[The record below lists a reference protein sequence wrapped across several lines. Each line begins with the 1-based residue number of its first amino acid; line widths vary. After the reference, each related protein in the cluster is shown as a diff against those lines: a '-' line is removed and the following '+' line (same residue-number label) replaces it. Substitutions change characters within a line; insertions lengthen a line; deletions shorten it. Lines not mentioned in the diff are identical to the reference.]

1 MRVCLDSSKTGIFFT
16 GDVSVPSKIGAL
28 FQSALTWWRSRSQ
41 IGKPFSMLRTLSL
54 LISAATLMLS
64 ASIAHAWGQLKDL
77 NEPTWTKTFLAP
89 ILQERSQIRY
99 CLEIDPSV
107 ASRFPQESLIIQI
120 EAVYQEWLAPV
131 RAKGLVSDV
140 TISKVSCKS
149 RDFDVKI
156 AIGPDAKY
164 PNIGA
169 YQIESQQDGRWFSLV
184 KLNTN
189 YKSTAPDEIVD
200 IKSLLDLRSLSAV
213 SSLMV
218 KFETTPSLNVKTF
231 AHENDQLYGPMFW
244 TSYRVLLHE
253 MGHAFGLCDT
263 LESIAHDHCD
273 RAYLTPIFKNS
284 VMSDSNF
291 LSLTDDDRDGI
302 VALFR
307 RFAVP
312 ATSPASGP
320 SIKPMARNP

>member
-1 MRVCLDSSKTGIFFT
+1 
-16 GDVSVPSKIGAL
+16 
-28 FQSALTWWRSRSQ
+28 
-41 IGKPFSMLRTLSL
+41 MLRIFAN
-54 LISAATLMLS
+54 LILAATFAFS
-64 ASIAHAWGQLKDL
+64 SSRAFAWGQLKDL

-99 CLEIDPSV
+99 CLEIAPSV

-131 RAKGLVSDV
+131 RAKGLVTDV

-156 AIGPDAKY
+156 AIGPDSKY

-169 YQIESQQDGRWFSLV
+169 YQIESQEDGRWFSLV

-189 YKSTAPDEIVD
+189 YKSTAPDEIVE
-200 IKSLLDLRSLSAV
+200 IKSLLGLPTLSAV
-213 SSLMV
+213 SGLML
-218 KFETTPSLNVKTF
+218 KFEQTPSLAVKTF
-231 AHENDQLYGPMFW
+231 AHDNDQLYGPMFW

-263 LESIAHDHCD
+263 LESVAHDHCD
-273 RAYLTPIFKNS
+273 PATLTPVYKKQ
-284 VMSDSNF
+284 
-291 LSLTDDDRDGI
+291 RD
-302 VALFR
+302 V
-307 RFAVP
+307 
-312 ATSPASGP
+312 
-320 SIKPMARNP
+320 